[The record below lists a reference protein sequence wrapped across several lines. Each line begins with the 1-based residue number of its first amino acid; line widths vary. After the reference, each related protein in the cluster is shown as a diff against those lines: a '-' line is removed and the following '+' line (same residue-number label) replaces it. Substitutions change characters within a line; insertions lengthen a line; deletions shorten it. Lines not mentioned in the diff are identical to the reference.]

1 MTPDPASSGS
11 PPPPNPAP
19 ARSSAISRDPANIA
33 AAGLL
38 TAAAAFGQWAE
49 LTARYFEHIRPAF
62 GAKSGAGGAAPD
74 PASILMDS
82 YVAYVRDVAEL
93 PRFALLR
100 FYNELARLKGDSATG

>member
-1 MTPDPASSGS
+1 M
-11 PPPPNPAP
+11 
-19 ARSSAISRDPANIA
+19 SREPANIA

-38 TAAAAFGQWAE
+38 TAAAAFGPWAE
-49 LTARYFEHIRPAF
+49 LTARYFEQIRPAF
-62 GAKSGAGGAAPD
+62 GGKSGATGALPD

-100 FYNELARLKGDSATG
+100 FYNELARLKGEAPRG